1 MNAKTRSF
9 LLSVLFVAALAYI
22 AYYLNQ
28 PSPQPAGV
36 NTRVEQTRATRA
48 VERHAVDETIGF
60 ASHEKLVQHYRKHG
74 NEFGAISM
82 ADYLRFAQHL
92 RDRPAGATV
101 LEFIRRDG
109 VASRFDR
116 ESGAFIA
123 FNTDKTIRTLF
134 KPNDGEAYFHR
145 QKYKAQ

>member
-9 LLSVLFVAALAYI
+9 LLSVLFVAALGYI
-22 AYYLNQ
+22 AYHLNQ
-28 PSPQPAGV
+28 PSFQPV
-36 NTRVEQTRATRA
+36 ETSTRGERARATRA

-74 NEFGAISM
+74 SEFGAISM

-92 RDRPAGATV
+92 RDRPAGGTV
-101 LEFIRRDG
+101 LEFFRRDG

-145 QKYKAQ
+145 QKNKAQ

>member
-9 LLSVLFVAALAYI
+9 LLSVLFVAALAYV

-36 NTRVEQTRATRA
+36 NTRAEQTRATRA

-109 VASRFDR
+109 VVSRFDR

>member
-92 RDRPAGATV
+92 RDRPAGESV

-109 VASRFDR
+109 VVSRFDR